1 MPKSSPPPSLYKYL
15 PPQRID
21 FFDLPC
27 LRFTPVKELNDPFE
41 SQISMARDNAQ
52 LSGLSYSFIEIIQT
66 NLVNLLG
73 GIVDT
78 GILSL
83 SGNHSNLLM
92 WSHYTNNHK
101 GFVLELDSTSIF
113 FGGIDKVNYSIERL
127 CFDEIADSKKHNASL
142 LYRNVFHKSID
153 WSYEDEWRLFKPW
166 VKKAPSVKS
175 DVVGLVECPID
186 VIKNI
191 YLGLHASNELL
202 DTAKNFCNF
211 HPETGLYQAQLH
223 QTRYALN
230 FIQIL
235 P

>member
-1 MPKSSPPPSLYKYL
+1 MPKSTPPPSLYKYL
-15 PPQRID
+15 PSQRID

-41 SQISMARDNAQ
+41 SQISMARDNDQ
-52 LSGLSYSFIEIIQT
+52 LSSLSYSFIEIIQT
-66 NLVNLLG
+66 SLVNLLG

-83 SGNHSNLLM
+83 SENHKNLLM

-101 GFVLELDSTSIF
+101 GFALELDSTNVF
-113 FGGIDKVNYSIERL
+113 FEGIDKVNYSIDRL
-127 CFDEIADSKKHNASL
+127 CFDEIADSKKHKASL

-166 VKKAPSVKS
+166 VKKLHSVKPGI
-175 DVVGLVECPID
+175 VGLVECPIE

-191 YLGLHASNELL
+191 YLGLHASSELL
-202 DTAKNFCNF
+202 DKAKGFCNL
-211 HPETGLYQAQLH
+211 HPEIGLYQAQLH
-223 QTRYALN
+223 QTRYSLN

-235 P
+235 T